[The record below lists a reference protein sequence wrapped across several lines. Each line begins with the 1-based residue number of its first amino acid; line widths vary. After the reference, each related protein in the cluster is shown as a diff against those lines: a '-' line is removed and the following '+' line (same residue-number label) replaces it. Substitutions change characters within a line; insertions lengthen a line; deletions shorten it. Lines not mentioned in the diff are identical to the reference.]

1 MKKSS
6 AKNFLAE
13 RFLGVF
19 KNSALNRDAFSVE
32 RFLITPSG
40 YAVTI
45 LISQTPSLAVG
56 TADHCRH
63 LIRHLSVTPS
73 PTGEGNRTALFQ
85 QQIYTASVG
94 ERSDL
99 MKGSLVQRE
108 LSAKLTEGLYFF
120 EFFPFYNPSASHLLG
135 TSLYTR
141 EAWVTLLR
149 QQIYNETVD
158 GRMG

>member
-1 MKKSS
+1 MTLRRK
-6 AKNFLAE
+6 
-13 RFLGVF
+13 
-19 KNSALNRDAFSVE
+19 
-32 RFLITPSG
+32 
-40 YAVTI
+40 
-45 LISQTPSLAVG
+45 
-56 TADHCRH
+56 H

-73 PTGEGNRTALFQ
+73 PTGEGNRRALFR
-85 QQIYTASVG
+85 QQIYNASVG
-94 ERSDL
+94 ERLDL

-149 QQIYNETVD
+149 QQIYNETID